1 MNQLG
6 LVKFGE
12 HKEFRG
18 DCNVSDIKGIYLFVS
33 FILGNKTVFCPKIKE
48 RS

>member
-6 LVKFGE
+6 FVKFGE

-33 FILGNKTVFCPKIKE
+33 FILGNKTVFL
-48 RS
+48 S

>member
-6 LVKFGE
+6 FVKFGE

-18 DCNVSDIKGIYLFVS
+18 DCNVSDIKGI
-33 FILGNKTVFCPKIKE
+33 NNPTE
-48 RS
+48 